1 MAEIYCA
8 GSDNSLC
15 RFECHELYYINVDG
29 VRNKPTIKRWNGA
42 TVTDGVAEY
51 LDTLKSQGFNVRI
64 TSQNSKTPYEGFTYY
79 ETYFEVSNND
89 LKWTMYLNIQS
100 EKYVEYE
107 LDIHLD

>member
-1 MAEIYCA
+1 M
-8 GSDNSLC
+8 
-15 RFECHELYYINVDG
+15 
-29 VRNKPTIKRWNGA
+29 
-42 TVTDGVAEY
+42 
-51 LDTLKSQGFNVRI
+51 RI
-64 TSQNSKTPYEGFTYY
+64 TSQNCKTPYEGFTYY